1 VYAARGF
8 LQKLVTD
15 LVVRARQLRL
25 PNVRPGLTELRG
37 AVRAPLDRV
46 ANAVRGSLD
55 RVANAALVRQSV
67 TAAGVAVTAA
77 GVAARRPIEGLH
89 ALRSRLRSTRL
100 GRSADGL
107 IVIPLLGLAL
117 VLGVFAATAATKS
130 SSPSGEVRLTPAA
143 NASDAGDEGEVV
155 TETIRRK
162 GKTVRVV
169 RYEQTPGRVVTVS
182 GRSVTLPVT
191 LAGPPVTST
200 VHDTRTHVVT
210 VTDTVTTTEQVVV
223 ISTETEY
230 ITTTVEDSPPPDTPQ
245 DPPNG

>member
-8 LQKLVTD
+8 LQKLITD
-15 LVVRARQLRL
+15 LVVRARELRL
-25 PNVRPGLTELRG
+25 PDVRPALTELRG
-37 AVRAPLDRV
+37 AVRGPLDR
-46 ANAVRGSLD
+46 A
-55 RVANAALVRQSV
+55 ANAAPVRQSLM
-67 TAAGVAVTAA
+67 AAGVAV
-77 GVAARRPIEGLH
+77 GRPLEGLH

-130 SSPSGEVRLTPAA
+130 SSPTGEVRVTPAA
-143 NASDAGDEGEVV
+143 NASDRGEGEVV

-169 RYEQTPGRVVTVS
+169 RYEQKPGRVVTVS

-191 LAGPPVTST
+191 LPGSSATST

-210 VTDTVTTTEQVVV
+210 VTNSVTTTEQVVV

-230 ITTTVEDSPPPDTPQ
+230 ITTTVEEDSEPPPDP
-245 DPPNG
+245 DHP